1 MILKE
6 RITEFINSQLE
17 GSDKFLVEVKV
28 NTGEKISVFLDGD
41 RGITINDCKAL
52 TRLIESTFNRD
63 EEDYDLTVS
72 SAGADSPMKMPRQY
86 PKHIGRTL
94 EIRMKTDEII
104 TGKLS
109 SAVQEAIVL
118 ELPANKK
125 EKQKQH
131 TTIPFSEI
139 KEGKVVLSFK

>member
-6 RITEFINSQLE
+6 RITDFINKYLE
-17 GSDKFLVEVKV
+17 GSDKFLVEIKV
-28 NTGEKISVFLDGD
+28 SPGDKISVFVDGE
-41 RGITINDCKAL
+41 RGITIDDCKML
-52 TRLIESTFNRD
+52 TRVIESAFNRD
-63 EEDYDLTVS
+63 DEDFDLTVS
-72 SAGADSPMKMPRQY
+72 SAGADTPMKMPRQY